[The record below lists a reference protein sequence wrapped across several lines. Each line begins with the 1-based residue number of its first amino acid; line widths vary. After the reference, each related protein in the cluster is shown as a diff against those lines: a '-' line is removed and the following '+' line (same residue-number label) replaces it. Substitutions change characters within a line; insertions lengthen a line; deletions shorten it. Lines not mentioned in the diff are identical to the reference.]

1 MPMDKTGKQELQYS
15 HQTKWTLK
23 RRPYKKIKKDTIEW
37 LKDPFKKRILQPSIY
52 MPLIYE
58 NPDTSEKN

>member
-23 RRPYKKIKKDTIEW
+23 RRPLRKTNE
-37 LKDPFKKRILQPSIY
+37 ILMIVV
-52 MPLIYE
+52 LLA
-58 NPDTSEKN
+58 SEKIVKLLAWGVRGDSGL